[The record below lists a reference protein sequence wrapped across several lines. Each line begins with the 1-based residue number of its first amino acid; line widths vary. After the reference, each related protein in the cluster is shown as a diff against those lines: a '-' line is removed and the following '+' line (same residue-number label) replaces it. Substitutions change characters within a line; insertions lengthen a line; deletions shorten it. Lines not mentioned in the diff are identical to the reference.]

1 MPQPGYH
8 SRMSGDAA
16 VSVRV
21 VERAGP
27 ARRVVL
33 RSVGDGESQLWVFGG
48 YRGAELPAALEGAR
62 LEPEGS
68 GRYRLSATGGRF
80 EFSADACDR
89 ITERPALFDVLHRPF
104 ALAGGERLAARA
116 LLVLLR
122 LPGGAKLLRL
132 WHAGRSR

>member
-16 VSVRV
+16 IALRV

-33 RSVGDGESQLWVFGG
+33 RGGSGRDGELWVFGG
-48 YRGAELPAALEGAR
+48 YRGADLPPELEGAS
-62 LEPEGS
+62 LESLGQ
-68 GRYRLSATGGRF
+68 GRYRITAAGGSH
-80 EFSADACDR
+80 EFGAEAVDR
-89 ITERPALFDVLHRPF
+89 IAERPGLFDALHRPF
-104 ALAGGERLAARA
+104 RLGGGERLAAGA
-116 LLVLLR
+116 LLALLR

-132 WHAGRSR
+132 WHARRSR